1 MSSGKTSGMKRTND
15 EFESDNTENDE
26 SDVKITRTIQDSDD
40 DSESDMEELERQMLE
55 PRHNHEDNSLSEDKE
70 GEEEYEEED
79 EEDEEED
86 EEEKQIATEVEKIM
100 KMREELLPKRVVTR
114 LVENENPIVSIFL
127 DISSHG
133 SSSIFTNCKGKRTG
147 FDPSTWNVVM
157 LKPPQERGGKMK
169 AVEEINGIVTHGR
182 SEICSWTAKICNIP
196 KKFPIYNINA
206 PCCVGYG
213 VPRKGTGCMIK
224 GLCSPHAYTTFCN
237 TLTAINIL
245 PNMVKLSNS
254 FNDAVKLQKLRGH
267 PCKEIIDSSLRIN
280 HQLAIPVLTMLNKEF
295 QCQYK
300 DNSLTSINL
309 HLLLKNGENKKFCLL
324 TSENK
329 PGITIETGNFRV
341 LLEKTISLV
350 DLLEDEYSECRK
362 ACTTYKRKLT
372 FVNKKIICGPVVE
385 TTLND
390 ILQLIYCLIEHY
402 GDNTDIY
409 ISDSSCWITNEYN
422 YETHDA
428 SYEVKAVNAKL
439 TTLLTEHNILH
450 GGRTSYKTR
459 KRRKTLRKKTKL
471 RRKPIFKY

>member
-1 MSSGKTSGMKRTND
+1 MSGKTRKGDFPEVSGKILR
-15 EFESDNTENDE
+15 SD
-26 SDVKITRTIQDSDD
+26 DSEDD

-55 PRHNHEDNSLSEDKE
+55 PR
-70 GEEEYEEED
+70 EED
-79 EEDEEED
+79 EEEKQLSRED

-100 KMREELLPKRVVTR
+100 KIREELPKRLIR
-114 LVENENPIVSIFL
+114 PVENENPIISIFL

-157 LKPPQERGGKMK
+157 LKPPQERVGKMK
-169 AVEEINGIVTHGR
+169 AAEEINGVLTHGR

-224 GLCSPHAYTTFCN
+224 GLCSPHAYTIFCDS
-237 TLTAINIL
+237 LTASNIL

-254 FNDAVKLQKLRGH
+254 FNDAVELHKSRGY
-267 PCKEIIDSSLRIN
+267 PCKEIMDSSLRIN
-280 HQLAIPVLTMLNKEF
+280 HQLAIPVLTMLNKGF
-295 QCQYK
+295 QCQYT
-300 DNSLTSINL
+300 DNGSTSINL
-309 HLLLKNGENKKFCLL
+309 HLLLKNGENKKICLL
-324 TSENK
+324 TSENI
-329 PGITIETGNFRV
+329 PGITIETANFTV

-350 DLLEDEYSECRK
+350 DLLEQEYSECRK
-362 ACTTYKRKLT
+362 ACNTYKRKLT
-372 FVNKKIICGPVVE
+372 FVNEKIKCGPVVE

-390 ILQLIYCLIEHY
+390 ILQLIYCLIENY

-422 YETHDA
+422 YETADA
-428 SYEVKAVNAKL
+428 SYEVKVVNAKL
-439 TTLLTEHNILH
+439 TTFLTEHNILH

-459 KRRKTLRKKTKL
+459 KSIKTLRKKTKL